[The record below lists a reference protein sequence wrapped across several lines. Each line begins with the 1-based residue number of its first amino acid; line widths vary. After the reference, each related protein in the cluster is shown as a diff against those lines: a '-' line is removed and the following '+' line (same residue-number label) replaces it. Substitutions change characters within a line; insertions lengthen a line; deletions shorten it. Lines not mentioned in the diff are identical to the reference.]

1 MKFKKSSH
9 RIYVSHKGC
18 QQFHHTVTA
27 KYPRS
32 SYNTGTLFRNSQLS
46 QLLQRQDTFP
56 PSTNLLLSTVS
67 QQLASCLLLKLSTIK
82 TFQNAGTLTVKADF
96 FSFFFLFGYLLCI
109 GSSLHCYQARIGQ
122 YFMTIGFLN
131 RKVKVSHF

>member
-82 TFQNAGTLTVKADF
+82 TFQSGGTLTVKADF
-96 FSFFFLFGYLLCI
+96 FFLFLPFWLSPLHWLLTTLL
-109 GSSLHCYQARIGQ
+109 SSTYWAILYD
-122 YFMTIGFLN
+122 N
-131 RKVKVSHF
+131 RVPKQKGES